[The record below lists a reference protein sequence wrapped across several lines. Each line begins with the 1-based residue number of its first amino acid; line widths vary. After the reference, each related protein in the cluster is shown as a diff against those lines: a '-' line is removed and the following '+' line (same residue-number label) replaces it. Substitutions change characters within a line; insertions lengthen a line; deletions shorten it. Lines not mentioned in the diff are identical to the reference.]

1 MSTHYA
7 LDGREVL
14 VRILKY
20 ILEGIVVAFAA
31 YFLPGKNK
39 MDVTEILLIG
49 LVAAA
54 TFAVLDL
61 FAPSIGASARSG
73 AGLGVGLNLVGF
85 PGGAPNVKGMM

>member
-1 MSTHYA
+1 MNSQYA

-14 VRILKY
+14 VRIFKY
-20 ILEGIVVAFAA
+20 LLEGIVVAFAA
-31 YFLPGKNK
+31 YLLPGKK
-39 MDVTEILLIG
+39 MEVAEMLVIG

-61 FAPSIGASARSG
+61 FAPSIGASVRSG

-85 PGGAPNVKGMM
+85 PGGAPTVKGVYY